1 MSACVV
7 CSPTKEKTTST
18 SPEHEEDDGA
28 SAAQEEQAH
37 LGIKRVKKEED
48 RKAII
53 EADPLSGEVKPES
66 AYCKGCQSWVKLSTQ
81 TTYSLHH
88 WRNHASKCHCGMCV
102 LNCRGCGGLGWL
114 SDAFFSAF
122 LGLVRALR
130 PHRGN

>member
-1 MSACVV
+1 MCERNEGLSACFLVVV

-88 WRNHASKCHCGMCV
+88 WRNHANKCHGGMCV
-102 LNCRGCGGLGWL
+102 AILVVHRECRLTW
-114 SDAFFSAF
+114 
-122 LGLVRALR
+122 
-130 PHRGN
+130 NI

>member
-1 MSACVV
+1 MYKNERLSACVV

-66 AYCKGCQSWVKLSTQ
+66 A
-81 TTYSLHH
+81 
-88 WRNHASKCHCGMCV
+88 
-102 LNCRGCGGLGWL
+102 
-114 SDAFFSAF
+114 
-122 LGLVRALR
+122 
-130 PHRGN
+130 